1 MTTKDRTFDDIG
13 PEELGQNVPA
23 VYARSFEEA
32 ERYRQLLEDHGVPA
46 TVDEDYEFPAPG
58 NRGAERGGL
67 PVLVPES
74 LLEDAKGFIA
84 SVEEMNDLVEE
95 EDYLEDD
102 EDDLAGEDE
111 LGLDEDEEI

>member
-32 ERYRQLLEDHGVPA
+32 GRYRQLLEDHGVPA
-46 TVDEDYEFPAPG
+46 TVDDDYEPPAPG
-58 NRGAERGGL
+58 NRGAERGGV

-74 LLEDAKGFIA
+74 LLEDAKGYIA
-84 SVEEMNDLVEE
+84 KVEEINDLVAE
-95 EDYLEDD
+95 EDYLEDG
-102 EDDLAGEDE
+102 EDGLAGEDDFE
-111 LGLDEDEEI
+111 LDEDEEI